1 MFLNKDIEIMET
13 KIVIYEDA
21 NGEIKLDVSL
31 ENDTLWLSQKQL
43 EVLFDRDKSV
53 ISRHIKN
60 IFKEEE
66 LDKNSTVAKNAT
78 VQKEGDREV
87 IREIDYY
94 NLDMI
99 ISLGYRVNSKRATS
113 FRVWATK
120 ILKDYIINGYS
131 INNKRLQQKG
141 LKELNE
147 TISLLKDT
155 ISNAQI
161 ELNEAKGLLDVILN
175 YSRTWTLLQGYDE
188 DSLKIDFV
196 SKEAKFILDSDEAKN
211 YIAQLK
217 DELIKKG
224 EATELFGRE
233 KAGEFEGILRNIYQ
247 TFGGVDLLESVEE
260 KAANLL
266 YYIIKGH
273 PFNDGNKR
281 IGAFMFILFLSKNN
295 MLYKSNG
302 ELKINDNALVALS
315 LMTAKS
321 DPKQKDTIIN
331 LIVNI
336 LQ

>member
-13 KIVIYEDA
+13 KIVIYEDV

-60 IFKEEE
+60 IFKDEE
-66 LDKNSTVAKNAT
+66 LDKNSVVAKNAT
-78 VQKEGDREV
+78 TATDGKIYQVE
-87 IREIDYY
+87 YY

-224 EATELFGRE
+224 
-233 KAGEFEGILRNIYQ
+233 
-247 TFGGVDLLESVEE
+247 
-260 KAANLL
+260 
-266 YYIIKGH
+266 
-273 PFNDGNKR
+273 
-281 IGAFMFILFLSKNN
+281 
-295 MLYKSNG
+295 
-302 ELKINDNALVALS
+302 
-315 LMTAKS
+315 
-321 DPKQKDTIIN
+321 
-331 LIVNI
+331 
-336 LQ
+336 

>member
-13 KIVIYEDA
+13 KIVIYEDV

-60 IFKEEE
+60 IFKDEE
-66 LDKNSTVAKNAT
+66 LDKNSVVAKNAT
-78 VQKEGDREV
+78 TATDGKIYQVE
-87 IREIDYY
+87 YY

-175 YSRTWTLLQGYDE
+175 YSRTWTLLQEYDE

-247 TFGGVDLLESVEE
+247 TFGGIDLLESVEE

>member
-13 KIVIYEDA
+13 KIVIYEDV

-60 IFKEEE
+60 IFKDEE
-66 LDKNSTVAKNAT
+66 LDKNSVVAKNAT
-78 VQKEGDREV
+78 TATDGKIYQVE
-87 IREIDYY
+87 YY

-147 TISLLKDT
+147 TISLLKNT

-247 TFGGVDLLESVEE
+247 TFGGIDLLESVEE

-336 LQ
+336 SQ

>member
-60 IFKEEE
+60 IFKDEE
-66 LDKNSTVAKNAT
+66 LDKNSVVAKNAT
-78 VQKEGDREV
+78 TATDGKIYQVE
-87 IREIDYY
+87 YY

-188 DSLKIDFV
+188 DSLKINFV
-196 SKEAKFILDSDEAKN
+196 AKEAKFILDSDEAKN

-217 DELIKKG
+217 NELIKKG

>member
-1 MFLNKDIEIMET
+1 MMTEQNNQII
-13 KIVIYEDA
+13 IYEDDS
-21 NGEIKLDVSL
+21 GEIKLDVSL
-31 ENDTLWLSQKQL
+31 ESETVWLSQKQMAL
-43 EVLFDRDKSV
+43 LFDVNVPAINK
-53 ISRHIKN
+53 HIKN
-60 IFKEEE
+60 ILEEGE
-66 LDKNSTVAKNAT
+66 LESSTISKMET
-78 VQKEGDREV
+78 VQKEGKRDV
-87 IREIDYY
+87 KREIEFY

-120 ILKDYIINGYS
+120 VLKEYLINGYAL
-131 INNKRLQQKG
+131 NKNRLEQKG

-147 TISLLKDT
+147 TISLLKNT
-155 ISNAQI
+155 ISKSEL

-175 YSRTWTLLQGYDE
+175 YSRTWSLLQGYDE
-188 DSLKIDFV
+188 DSLHVNLQGSEEKFV
-196 SKEAKFILDSDEAKN
+196 LDGDEAKHA
-211 YIAQLK
+211 IAQLK
-217 DELIKKG
+217 HELMKKG

-233 KAGEFEGILRNIYQ
+233 KAGEFGGMVRNIYQ
-247 TFGGVDLLESVEE
+247 TFGGVDLLQSVEQ

-295 MLYKSNG
+295 MLYKANG

-321 DPKQKDTIIN
+321 DPKQKDTVIH

-336 LQ
+336 LEG

>member
-13 KIVIYEDA
+13 KIVIYEDV

-60 IFKEEE
+60 IFKDEE
-66 LDKNSTVAKNAT
+66 LDKNSVVAKNAT
-78 VQKEGDREV
+78 TATDGKIYQVE
-87 IREIDYY
+87 YY

-147 TISLLKDT
+147 TISLLKNT

-161 ELNEAKGLLDVILN
+161 ELNEAKDLLDVILN

-247 TFGGVDLLESVEE
+247 TFGGIDLLESVEE

-336 LQ
+336 SQ

>member
-1 MFLNKDIEIMET
+1 MENQ
-13 KIVIYEDA
+13 IVIYEDK
-21 NGEIKLDVSL
+21 NGEVKLEAKLID
-31 ENDTLWLSQKQL
+31 ETIWLNQEQMSK
-43 EVLFDRDKSV
+43 LFGRDRTV
-53 ISRHIKN
+53 ITKHISN
-60 IFKEEE
+60 IFKDKE
-66 LDKNSTVAKNAT
+66 LEQNMVCANFAHTTKHGAIKKKTQ
-78 VQKEGDREV
+78 QKDV
-87 IREIDYY
+87 KYY
-94 NLDMI
+94 NLDVI
-99 ISLGYRVNSKRATS
+99 ISVGYRVKSLNGVK
-113 FRVWATK
+113 FRQWATK
-120 ILKDYIINGYS
+120 ILKDFIVKGYAINE
-131 INNKRLQQKG
+131 KRVKEKS
-141 LKELNE
+141 LKELE
-147 TISLLKDT
+147 QTLELLKNT
-155 ISNAQI
+155 ISNSQL
-161 ELNEAKGLLDVILN
+161 ELNEAKGLLDIIIN

-196 SKEAKFILDSDEAKN
+196 LKEEKFILDIDEAKDS
-211 YIAQLK
+211 ISKLK
-217 DELIKKG
+217 NELIKKG

-233 KAGEFEGILRNIYQ
+233 KAGEFGGILRNIYQ
-247 TFGGVDLLESVEE
+247 TFGGVDLLESIEE

-321 DPKQKDTIIN
+321 DPKQKETIIN

>member
-1 MFLNKDIEIMET
+1 MET
-13 KIVIYEDA
+13 KIVIYEDV

-60 IFKEEE
+60 IFKDEE
-66 LDKNSTVAKNAT
+66 LDKNSVVAKNAT
-78 VQKEGDREV
+78 TATDGKIYQVE
-87 IREIDYY
+87 YY

-188 DSLKIDFV
+188 DSLKINFV
-196 SKEAKFILDSDEAKN
+196 AKEAKFILDSDEAKN

>member
-1 MFLNKDIEIMET
+1 MET
-13 KIVIYEDA
+13 KIVIYEDV

-60 IFKEEE
+60 IFKDEE
-66 LDKNSTVAKNAT
+66 LDKNSVVAKNAT
-78 VQKEGDREV
+78 TATDGKIYQVE
-87 IREIDYY
+87 YY

-217 DELIKKG
+217 NELIKKG

>member
-13 KIVIYEDA
+13 KIVIYEDV
-21 NGEIKLDVSL
+21 NGEIKLDVTL

-60 IFKEEE
+60 IFKDEE
-66 LDKNSTVAKNAT
+66 LDKNSVVAKNAT
-78 VQKEGDREV
+78 TATDGKIYQVE
-87 IREIDYY
+87 YY

-155 ISNAQI
+155 ISNTQI
-161 ELNEAKGLLDVILN
+161 ELSEAKGLLDVILN

-188 DSLKIDFV
+188 DSLKINFV
-196 SKEAKFILDSDEAKN
+196 AKEAKFILDSDEAKN

>member
-13 KIVIYEDA
+13 KIVIYEDV

-60 IFKEEE
+60 IFKDEE
-66 LDKNSTVAKNAT
+66 LYKNSVVAKNAT
-78 VQKEGDREV
+78 TATDGKIYQVE
-87 IREIDYY
+87 YY

>member
-13 KIVIYEDA
+13 KIVIYEDV

-60 IFKEEE
+60 IFKDEE
-66 LDKNSTVAKNAT
+66 LDKNSVVAKNAT
-78 VQKEGDREV
+78 TATDGKIYQVE
-87 IREIDYY
+87 YY

-188 DSLKIDFV
+188 DTLKIDFV

-247 TFGGVDLLESVEE
+247 TFCGIDLLESVEE

>member
-1 MFLNKDIEIMET
+1 MSNELNNQ
-13 KIVIYEDA
+13 IVIYEDI
-21 NGEIKLDVSL
+21 NGDIKLDVSL

-60 IFKEEE
+60 IFKENE
-66 LDKNSTVAKNAT
+66 LDKNAVVAKNAT
-78 VQKEGDREV
+78 TATDGKVYQVE
-87 IREIDYY
+87 YY

-120 ILKDYIINGYS
+120 ILKDYLVNGYS

-155 ISNAQI
+155 ISKTQL
-161 ELNEAKGLLDVILN
+161 ELSEAKGLLDVIIN

-188 DSLKIDFV
+188 DSLKIDFI
-196 SKEAKFILDSDEAKN
+196 SQKAKFILDIDEAK
-211 YIAQLK
+211 IGIEKLK
-217 DELIKKG
+217 NQLIKKG

-247 TFGGVDLLESVEE
+247 TFGGVDLIESVEE

-281 IGAFMFILFLSKNN
+281 IGAFIFILFLTKNN
-295 MLYKSNG
+295 RLYKSNG

-321 DPKQKDTIIN
+321 DPKQKETIIN

-336 LQ
+336 LQG

>member
-66 LDKNSTVAKNAT
+66 LDKNSVVAKNAT
-78 VQKEGDREV
+78 TATDGKIYQVE
-87 IREIDYY
+87 YY

-155 ISNAQI
+155 ISNTQI
-161 ELNEAKGLLDVILN
+161 ELSEAKGLLDVILN

-188 DSLKIDFV
+188 DSLKINFV
-196 SKEAKFILDSDEAKN
+196 AKEAKFILDSDEAKN

-295 MLYKSNG
+295 MLYKTNG

>member
-13 KIVIYEDA
+13 KIVIYEDV

-60 IFKEEE
+60 IFKDEE
-66 LDKNSTVAKNAT
+66 LDKNSVVAKNAT
-78 VQKEGDREV
+78 TATDGKIYQVE
-87 IREIDYY
+87 YY

-188 DSLKIDFV
+188 DTLKINFV

-247 TFGGVDLLESVEE
+247 TFGGIDLLESVEE

-336 LQ
+336 SQ

>member
-1 MFLNKDIEIMET
+1 MRDELNNQ
-13 KIVIYEDA
+13 IVIYEDI
-21 NGEIKLDVSL
+21 NGEVKLDVSL

-60 IFKEEE
+60 ILKEEE
-66 LDKNSTVAKNAT
+66 LDKNSVVAKNAT
-78 VQKEGDREV
+78 TATDGKIYQVE
-87 IREIDYY
+87 YY

-131 INNKRLQQKG
+131 INNKILKQKG
-141 LKELNE
+141 LKELE
-147 TISLLKDT
+147 KTIEFLKDN
-155 ISNAQI
+155 ISKSEL

-196 SKEAKFILDSDEAKN
+196 TKEAKFILDIDEAKTSI
-211 YIAQLK
+211 YKLK
-217 DELIKKG
+217 AELIKKG

-247 TFGGVDLLESVEE
+247 TFGGVDLLQSVEE

-321 DPKQKDTIIN
+321 EPKQKETIVN

-336 LQ
+336 LQG

>member
-60 IFKEEE
+60 IFKDEE
-66 LDKNSTVAKNAT
+66 LNKNSVVAKNAT
-78 VQKEGDREV
+78 TATDGKIYQVE
-87 IREIDYY
+87 YY

-188 DSLKIDFV
+188 DSLKINFV
-196 SKEAKFILDSDEAKN
+196 AKEAKFILDSDEAKN

-247 TFGGVDLLESVEE
+247 TFGGIDLLESVEE

-336 LQ
+336 SQ

>member
-66 LDKNSTVAKNAT
+66 LDKNSVVAKNAT
-78 VQKEGDREV
+78 TATDGKIYQVE
-87 IREIDYY
+87 YY

-155 ISNAQI
+155 ISNTQI
-161 ELNEAKGLLDVILN
+161 ELSEAKGLLDVILN

-247 TFGGVDLLESVEE
+247 TFGGIDLLESVEE

-295 MLYKSNG
+295 MLYKTNG

>member
-1 MFLNKDIEIMET
+1 MRDELNNQ
-13 KIVIYEDA
+13 IVIYEDI
-21 NGEIKLDVSL
+21 NGEVKLDVSL

-60 IFKEEE
+60 ILKEEE
-66 LDKNSTVAKNAT
+66 LDKNSVVAKNAT
-78 VQKEGDREV
+78 TATDGKIYQVE
-87 IREIDYY
+87 YY

-131 INNKRLQQKG
+131 INNKILKQKG
-141 LKELNE
+141 LKELE
-147 TISLLKDT
+147 KTIEFLKDN
-155 ISNAQI
+155 ISKSEL

-188 DSLKIDFV
+188 DSLKIDFIPI
-196 SKEAKFILDSDEAKN
+196 KETKFILDIDEAKTSI
-211 YIAQLK
+211 YKLK
-217 DELIKKG
+217 AELIKKG

-247 TFGGVDLLESVEE
+247 TFGGVDLLQSVEE

-266 YYIIKGH
+266 YYIIKGY

-321 DPKQKDTIIN
+321 EPKQKETIVN

-336 LQ
+336 LQG

>member
-1 MFLNKDIEIMET
+1 MNET
-13 KIVIYEDA
+13 NIIIYKDA

-31 ENDTLWLSQKQL
+31 ENDTVWLSQKQM
-43 EVLFDRDKSV
+43 EMLFDRDKSV

-60 IFKEEE
+60 IFKEGE
-66 LDKNSTVAKNAT
+66 LDKKSVVAKNAT
-78 VQKEGDREV
+78 TASDGKTYQVEF
-87 IREIDYY
+87 Y

-120 ILKDYIINGYS
+120 VLKEYLVNGYAL
-131 INNKRLQQKG
+131 NQKRLEQKG
-141 LKELNE
+141 LQELNK
-147 TISLLKDT
+147 TISLLQNT
-155 ISNAQI
+155 ISQS
-161 ELNEAKGLLDVILN
+161 ELELTEAKGLLDVILN
-175 YSRTWTLLQGYDE
+175 YSRTWSLLQGYDE
-188 DSLKIDFV
+188 DSLHVNIKPR
-196 SKEAKFILDSDEAKN
+196 EAKFILDIDEAKEA
-211 YIAQLK
+211 IVQLK
-217 DELIKKG
+217 SELMRKG
-224 EATELFGRE
+224 EATELFGHE
-233 KAGEFEGILRNIYQ
+233 KAGEFGGMVRNIYQ
-247 TFGGVDLLESVEE
+247 TFGGVDLLPSVEE

-295 MLYKSNG
+295 MLYKNSG

-321 DPKQKDTIIN
+321 DPQQKETVIN

-336 LQ
+336 LGE

>member
-43 EVLFDRDKSV
+43 EVLCDRDKSV

-60 IFKEEE
+60 IFKDEE
-66 LDKNSTVAKNAT
+66 LDKNSVVAKNAT
-78 VQKEGDREV
+78 TATDGKIYQVE
-87 IREIDYY
+87 YY

-147 TISLLKDT
+147 TISLLKNT

-224 EATELFGRE
+224 EAKELFGRE
-233 KAGEFEGILRNIYQ
+233 KAVEFEGILRNIYQ
-247 TFGGVDLLESVEE
+247 TFGGIDLLESVEE

>member
-60 IFKEEE
+60 IFKDEE
-66 LDKNSTVAKNAT
+66 LDKNSVVAKNAT
-78 VQKEGDREV
+78 TATDGKIYQVE
-87 IREIDYY
+87 YY

-336 LQ
+336 SQ

>member
-87 IREIDYY
+87 TREIDYY

-188 DSLKIDFV
+188 DTLKIDFV

-233 KAGEFEGILRNIYQ
+233 KAGEFEGILSNIYQ
-247 TFGGVDLLESVEE
+247 TFGVTSRTSAIYGISSTFNSLLPFKYLYIVCSLGTSPV
-260 KAANLL
+260 AYNLGDNDWSLATNSFFEIFFSSNKKFIFSITCKKILKSIL
-266 YYIIKGH
+266 Y
-273 PFNDGNKR
+273 N
-281 IGAFMFILFLSKNN
+281 
-295 MLYKSNG
+295 
-302 ELKINDNALVALS
+302 
-315 LMTAKS
+315 
-321 DPKQKDTIIN
+321 
-331 LIVNI
+331 
-336 LQ
+336 